1 MAARAV
7 LHVTSVPGGGV
18 DRHIRDIARTSPRA
32 HLVWHAAE
40 SGDALEVLGD
50 AHRVFSLAPQ
60 AIDDDP
66 RAMAAWLRAQGV
78 GVVHVHALTQ
88 APRERARQLA
98 RLLGVPAIVT
108 LHDVLFLSAD
118 AFAHGPAPQP
128 DAQWLRET
136 ASLVG
141 AAAATLAPS
150 EWLAGV
156 ARANLPGVA
165 IEVVPNGSGLVF
177 SRDPAPRHPL
187 YGTPPFRHVA
197 AVLGAIGPHKGAR
210 MLEHVADALAGSDIG
225 IVVIGYMDEC
235 NLPGWHRRHLFVH
248 GTYQDAQVGSLMRA
262 YGARVGLFT
271 NQVPESFS
279 YTLSDLWSAG
289 LPVIVPA
296 AGALGERVARH
307 GGGWLLPGGFDA
319 AGVANLLR
327 RLFCAEGSAELAR
340 VESQLHANDRE
351 RIPALDAMSRSLEAL
366 YERFGVDTGPVDPQS
381 PPAQRL
387 LATSLDGSLFRA
399 EMIRFAD
406 EIGQLRRGL
415 EHERGEYARVSGEM
429 KEWITKLEADV
440 AALGAQLAREVAQRR
455 EADDALFEQRNE
467 NQRTREALLECE
479 RALHEAHAQLRRLP
493 RLVQRWLRRKPHDGR
508 G

>member
-18 DRHIRDIARTSPRA
+18 DRHIRDIARASARR

-40 SGDALEVLGD
+40 GGDALEVLGD
-50 AHRVFSLAPQ
+50 APRVFPLAAR
-60 AIDDDP
+60 AIDDEP
-66 RAMAAWLRAQGV
+66 RAMAAWLHALGV
-78 GVVHVHALTQ
+78 GVLHVHALTQ
-88 APRERARQLA
+88 APRERATQLA

-108 LHDVLFLSAD
+108 LHDVLFLSPD
-118 AFAHGPAPQP
+118 AFAHGPTPQP
-128 DAQWLRET
+128 DPAWLRET
-136 ASLVG
+136 AALVG
-141 AAAATLAPS
+141 TAVATLAPS

-156 ARANLPGVA
+156 ARANPPGVA
-165 IEVVPNGSGLVF
+165 IDVVPNGSGLAF
-177 SRDPAPRHPL
+177 SPEPAPRHAL
-187 YGTPPFRHVA
+187 YGAPPFRHVA

-210 MLEHVADALAGSDIG
+210 MLEQVAEALSGSDIG

-235 NLPGWHRRHLFVH
+235 NLPGWHRGHLFVH
-248 GTYQDAQVGSLMRA
+248 GTYQDAEVGSLLRA

-307 GGGWLLPGGFDA
+307 GGGWLLPEGFDA
-319 AGVANLLR
+319 AQVAALLR
-327 RLFCAEGSAELAR
+327 SLCAEGNAGLAR

-351 RIPALDAMSRSLEAL
+351 RIPALEAMSRSLEAL
-366 YERFGVDTGPVDPQS
+366 YERFGVDAGPADPLS
-381 PPAQRL
+381 PPVQRL

-406 EIGQLRRGL
+406 EIAQLRRGL

-429 KEWITKLEADV
+429 KDWITKLEADV
-440 AALGAQLAREVAQRR
+440 AALGAQLAHEVAERR
-455 EADDALFEQRNE
+455 EANDALFEQRNE
-467 NQRTREALLECE
+467 NQRTREALRECE
-479 RALHEAHAQLRRLP
+479 RALHEARSQLQRLP
-493 RLVQRWLRRKPHDGR
+493 HIVQRWLRRKPRDG
-508 G
+508 GG

>member
-18 DRHIRDIARTSPRA
+18 DRHIRDIARASARR

-50 AHRVFSLAPQ
+50 AHRVFPLAPH
-60 AIDDDP
+60 AIDDEP
-66 RAMAAWLRAQGV
+66 HGMAAWLRAQGV
-78 GVVHVHALTQ
+78 GMVHVHALTQ
-88 APRERARQLA
+88 APRERAGRIA
-98 RLLGVPAIVT
+98 RLLDVPAIVT
-108 LHDVLFLSAD
+108 LHDVLFLSPD
-118 AFAHGPAPQP
+118 AFAHGPTPQP
-128 DAQWLRET
+128 DPAWLRET
-136 ASLVG
+136 AALVG
-141 AAAATLAPS
+141 TAVATLAPS

-165 IEVVPNGSGLVF
+165 IEVVANGSGLVF
-177 SRDPAPRHPL
+177 SENPAPRHPL

-210 MLEHVADALAGSDIG
+210 MLEQVAEALAGSDIG

-235 NLPGWHRRHLFVH
+235 NLPGWHRGHLFVH
-248 GTYQDAQVGSLMRA
+248 GTYQDAEVGSLLRT
-262 YGARVGLFT
+262 YRARVGLFT
-271 NQVPESFS
+271 NRVPESFS

-307 GGGWLLPGGFDA
+307 GGGWLLPEGFDA
-319 AGVANLLR
+319 AEAANLLR
-327 RLFCAEGSAELAR
+327 RLFCAEGNAELSR

-351 RIPALDAMSRSLEAL
+351 RIPALEAMSRSLEAL
-366 YERFGVDTGPVDPQS
+366 YERFGVDTGPVDPLS
-381 PPAQRL
+381 PPVQRL

-406 EIGQLRRGL
+406 EIAQLRRGL
-415 EHERGEYARVSGEM
+415 EHERSEYARVSGEM
-429 KEWITKLEADV
+429 KDWITKLEADV
-440 AALGAQLAREVAQRR
+440 AALGAQVAHEVAERHR
-455 EADDALFEQRNE
+455 ANDALFEQRNE
-467 NQRTREALLECE
+467 NERTREALRECE
-479 RALHEAHAQLRRLP
+479 RALHEARTQLERLP
-493 RLVQRWLRRKPHDGR
+493 RIVQRWLRRKPRDG
-508 G
+508 GG